1 MNFYIDKLLLWL
13 KNGKLRTLSFSN
25 DKVNVIT
32 GNSKTG
38 KTAILEII
46 DYCLCGSKETVVIS
60 YEHIAENVA
69 WYGIRF
75 FINDKVY
82 TIARGEITEKG
93 RFSKDYYFSQTG
105 EIPEWPCVKMEEPQI
120 KAILEQEFSID
131 NEITVSYGGK
141 SVRKNTK
148 LSFRYF
154 LMFNT
159 LSKDIIDNG
168 KSFFDKM
175 HIERYRD
182 VWPQIFDLA
191 LGVINFE
198 ALQMQKKIDEI
209 QQEIYVLEIDKR
221 KSVKRQEVYKE
232 SISSLV
238 KQAKEAGLIN
248 EDLALSDAFEVLKNL
263 LKDNNQGFANDFSV
277 EQEYERLQQQH
288 DGLSLQ
294 LTKLQRFKKSYNKY
308 RDNLREE
315 KEALQPIE
323 YIYNHFSDKTSGE
336 YFQFLNNLS
345 CELSRIKSAIRGRRP
360 FEYDIDHQI
369 EELRQSI
376 GEINTKLS
384 QTAHVAY
391 SDNQSN
397 INTAV
402 IEELMVDDNAVEE
415 DDPEKQP
422 LFSDSFF
429 VGRFIEETITTE
441 TIQKEYLQKICEGLM
456 LCVGAYQLPSTNVDP
471 VSLRING
478 TDFFFDTRLLLRLVG
493 CAGEAAVEAV
503 NELVNLIQGSGGNIY
518 YYPQTWEEM
527 NQAFDDA
534 IHSLS
539 SGDPPHDEEMRLYAA
554 RVKNST
560 VVISA
565 KKASLQNEL
574 SNASIYLRQQE
585 YFSETDRIRFG
596 FDYNDLQHYMKK
608 QLPWDQKTIEND
620 AMSIWETHMR
630 RQGNYTEYCG
640 TSARLPVFVTSNS
653 RLIGIALKFRDER
666 QNVYTILSH
675 WKSNRLP
682 VITDIRLTC
691 RLWSPAVQ
699 SERLSLLYLT
709 SNAVAAQRPT
719 RRYVNTIRELALELE
734 RTVPEYSGIPLPA
747 FFDDNVTEVVLE
759 NTQGLEENLNAGNF
773 ASSIAELSEWKARE
787 QEEITN
793 KVKQERDQTAERLDE
808 QTAAIIEGAVD
819 NNKDKLGWRGILLKL
834 ILNWTIV
841 VTILFVGITALISY
855 LIGNWSPIWLV
866 AVPVSLSIIEHFISS
881 HFFVKLLLKHTLP
894 KIERSFEKKIM
905 RKLRKAENNYA
916 DEIVRLT
923 KKQIKVLEKAKS
935 MLHG

>member
-391 SDNQSN
+391 RVIPTTQKLISLGEIKAEFRRLETHEEDNS
-397 INTAV
+397 
-402 IEELMVDDNAVEE
+402 IEE
-415 DDPEKQP
+415 
-422 LFSDSFF
+422 
-429 VGRFIEETITTE
+429 R
-441 TIQKEYLQKICEGLM
+441 
-456 LCVGAYQLPSTNVDP
+456 
-471 VSLRING
+471 
-478 TDFFFDTRLLLRLVG
+478 
-493 CAGEAAVEAV
+493 
-503 NELVNLIQGSGGNIY
+503 
-518 YYPQTWEEM
+518 
-527 NQAFDDA
+527 
-534 IHSLS
+534 
-539 SGDPPHDEEMRLYAA
+539 
-554 RVKNST
+554 
-560 VVISA
+560 ISA
-565 KKASLQNEL
+565 KEKEL
-574 SNASIYLRQQE
+574 EEFADQT
-585 YFSETDRIRFG
+585 SEI
-596 FDYNDLQHYMKK
+596 
-608 QLPWDQKTIEND
+608 
-620 AMSIWETHMR
+620 
-630 RQGNYTEYCG
+630 
-640 TSARLPVFVTSNS
+640 
-653 RLIGIALKFRDER
+653 
-666 QNVYTILSH
+666 
-675 WKSNRLP
+675 
-682 VITDIRLTC
+682 
-691 RLWSPAVQ
+691 
-699 SERLSLLYLT
+699 SE
-709 SNAVAAQRPT
+709 
-719 RRYVNTIRELALELE
+719 IRELTVKTLNEFIQSYISVARKELDE
-734 RTVPEYSGIPLPA
+734 YGEYGAWFDYKKAILTLKKNKAAAIANISSSSDHLYMHLCLFAGIHHMLLSQNSPYVPSFLVIDQPSRPYFNTAEYSYKDSEVA
-747 FFDDNVTEVVLE
+747 VSKKDDW
-759 NTQGLEENLNAGNF
+759 
-773 ASSIAELSEWKARE
+773 S
-787 QEEITN
+787 
-793 KVKQERDQTAERLDE
+793 KVKGIFSLWDYFFE
-808 QTAAIIEGAVD
+808 QVLLQKKHFQVIMLEHVSESAWNTCHHVNLVD
-819 NNKDKLGWRGILLKL
+819 VFDGEKN
-834 ILNWTIV
+834 
-841 VTILFVGITALISY
+841 ALI
-855 LIGNWSPIWLV
+855 
-866 AVPVSLSIIEHFISS
+866 PVEL
-881 HFFVKLLLKHTLP
+881 
-894 KIERSFEKKIM
+894 
-905 RKLRKAENNYA
+905 
-916 DEIVRLT
+916 
-923 KKQIKVLEKAKS
+923 Q
-935 MLHG
+935 